1 VPATQ
6 QPLASNPFLQVPAAD
21 SHPHPRDTSFLPQ
34 LEQTQATLAVSSFS
48 STKKHPFL
56 RKFSNQYRYLVT
68 QFSGDR
74 AGGFKRMSSDVFGGE
89 DSSKVKAVLDSVL
102 ASQTYSH
109 GKTSGWVEAIA
120 DGVLAALTMEGFK
133 LVVDVLVMEKGETG
147 FKSYSSARWNEKT
160 DGVLLVRFE
169 NETIRATATI
179 WALK

>member
-1 VPATQ
+1 
-6 QPLASNPFLQVPAAD
+6 
-21 SHPHPRDTSFLPQ
+21 
-34 LEQTQATLAVSSFS
+34 
-48 STKKHPFL
+48 
-56 RKFSNQYRYLVT
+56 
-68 QFSGDR
+68 
-74 AGGFKRMSSDVFGGE
+74 MSSDVFGGE